1 MSSVFRISTPADAV
15 AAAVL
20 LVRYV
25 PENEMVVFT
34 PNAPVMAVMVCPMGE
49 DAPIGGVPL
58 LVPNGH
64 PVRELAGPRVVVVFG
79 SDTHADAATMA
90 VLHEFSDD
98 DVAVFQFHEG
108 RARCYLMNG
117 VLAGPEMVGEAVDLT
132 AHPYVVAALLEGQ
145 VRLASRAQIRAGF
158 SAEQFG
164 TERAASVVDMMRAA
178 RGAFPAV
185 GPISAAETIHREV
198 LAGYLDSDNRGIE
211 ISDYHAAMLAAAASD
226 VRVRDV
232 LFAHF
237 TEANAAVLGELWRQV
252 GAVLPT
258 SEAGPAF
265 VLASLSYW
273 IGREAVPAREAMN
286 VARELAPDHSLG
298 QLLERAYNA
307 GINPALWEQI
317 RPAARDAESD
327 RLRTD

>member
-15 AAAVL
+15 AVAVM
-20 LVRYV
+20 LVRCV
-25 PENEMVVFT
+25 PENEIVVFT
-34 PNAPVMAVMVCPMGE
+34 PNSPGAVMVCPLGE
-49 DAPIGGVPL
+49 DAPIGGAPL
-58 LVPNGH
+58 LVPSGH
-64 PVRELAGPRVVVVFG
+64 PVRDLAGSRVVVVFG
-79 SDTHADAATMA
+79 SDTHADAASMA
-90 VLHEFSDD
+90 VVHEFSGD
-98 DVAVFQFHEG
+98 DVTVFQFHEG
-108 RARCYLMNG
+108 RARCYLMDG
-117 VLAGPEMVGEAVDLT
+117 VLAGPDAVGEAVDLA
-132 AHPYVVAALLEGQ
+132 AHPYVVGALLEGR

-158 SAEQFG
+158 VAEQFG
-164 TERAASVVDMMRAA
+164 TERAGSVVDMMRAA

-198 LAGYLDSDNRGIE
+198 LAGYLDSGNRGIE
-211 ISDYHAAMLAAAASD
+211 VSDYHAAMLAAAASD

-232 LFAHF
+232 LFVHF

-252 GAVLPT
+252 GAVLPA

-286 VARELAPDHSLG
+286 VARELAPDYSLG

-317 RPAARDAESD
+317 RPAALDAESE
-327 RLRTD
+327 RSRNE